1 MGVECLFPLKE
12 WRKLKA
18 LETTL
23 ILFFLSLSH
32 PPAPLLSFLL
42 IVSTLKWGLLL
53 ARLPVLQGRPRG
65 SNNKGSMGVCVCV
78 CVCWR
83 ESTSPWQA
91 FTSKRRA
98 KVCIELNP
106 ASCGLSGI
114 RWHCPVRE
122 ELLWSRTCSQE
133 SVTIKRERISTLLS
147 DSLVHHCWCFYKSLT
162 IRLSHTHR
170 HTTDSADA
178 RALMFCI
185 RVHEIERK
193 KEGEHKTRNNEK
205 LLDCLSSPS
214 LLFSV
219 SLPLSLSNG

>member
-1 MGVECLFPLKE
+1 MSFPTQGVEEVKGPGD
-12 WRKLKA
+12 
-18 LETTL
+18 TL

-42 IVSTLKWGLLL
+42 IVSTLKLGLIF

-65 SNNKGSMGVCVCV
+65 SNNTGSIGVCV

-133 SVTIKRERISTLLS
+133 SVTIKREREFPRS
-147 DSLVHHCWCFYKSLT
+147 YQ
-162 IRLSHTHR
+162 TH
-170 HTTDSADA
+170 
-178 RALMFCI
+178 
-185 RVHEIERK
+185 
-193 KEGEHKTRNNEK
+193 
-205 LLDCLSSPS
+205 
-214 LLFSV
+214 
-219 SLPLSLSNG
+219 